1 MFYPLALFSVQRY
14 TTIKIMRLIAK
25 NWNHEIYTAL
35 KEDSLHGFAMRILK
49 PEQFI
54 YAKLTEL
61 L

>member
-1 MFYPLALFSVQRY
+1 
-14 TTIKIMRLIAK
+14 MRLIAK

-35 KEDSLHGFAMRILK
+35 KEDSLHCFAMRILK
-49 PEQFI
+49 PKQFI